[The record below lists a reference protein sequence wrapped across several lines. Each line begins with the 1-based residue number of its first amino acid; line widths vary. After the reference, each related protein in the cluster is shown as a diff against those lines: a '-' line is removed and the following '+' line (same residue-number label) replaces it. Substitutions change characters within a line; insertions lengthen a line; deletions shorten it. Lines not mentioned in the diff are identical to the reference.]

1 MSSETTNNGTQFASR
16 WGFILASIGSAVGMA
31 NVWGFPAKV
40 GQNGGGAFIIIYLLF
55 IVLFGV
61 VALSAEFA
69 IGRRTGSGTVASYG
83 AAWASRNEKLRTPGT
98 ILGWLPLA
106 GSMGIALG
114 YACIIAYILKGLVD
128 SVTGT
133 LLKVDAGAWFD
144 GMAMTP
150 FSVVPYHVIVVVVT
164 LATMLMGRGLCYVIL
179 QAQTKGPL
187 PASYNWIGTGFLPTM
202 RIGEG
207 TMNGGKGI
215 DALCLIVAAM
225 LAVLLVLN
233 EIKSIA
239 AAKKNNL
246 PVAPI
251 WQTLLKNVVII
262 GVILFFFY
270 KLACYNGIPVVLI
283 LMALIVAIYHFITTK
298 TVAGRQIYAMGG
310 NAKAARLSGI
320 DTKKVFFW
328 VYTNM
333 GFLAAVAGIVLS
345 ARNQS
350 ATPKAGDGF
359 EMDAIASCYIGGAAT
374 SGGSGTIVGA
384 VIGAF
389 IMGILNNGM
398 SLAGYDTNVQKVVKG
413 LVLLGAVTFDLV
425 SKRKI
430 E

>member
-1 MSSETTNNGTQFASR
+1 MANNTKKLTKKSSGLGQYGIMIMLVAVYILFAFITKGKNLTPMNINNLIMQNGYVV
-16 WGFILASIGSAVGMA
+16 ILATGMLLCVLTGNVDLGVGSVVASCGAVAGTLIVDLGWSTPMA
-31 NVWGFPAKV
+31 MLGALGV
-40 GQNGGGAFIIIYLLF
+40 GLA
-55 IVLFGV
+55 FGV
-61 VALSAEFA
+61 FVGFF
-69 IGRRTGSGTVASYG
+69 V
-83 AAWASRNEKLRTPGT
+83 
-98 ILGWLPLA
+98 
-106 GSMGIALG
+106 
-114 YACIIAYILKGLVD
+114 AYID
-128 SVTGT
+128 IP
-133 LLKVDAGAWFD
+133 
-144 GMAMTP
+144 P
-150 FSVVPYHVIVVVVT
+150 FIVT

-202 RIGEG
+202 KVGVDSL
-207 TMNGGKGI
+207 NKGAGL
-215 DALCLIVAAM
+215 DALCLIIAVVIS
-225 LAVLLVLN
+225 VLLILN

-239 AAKKNNL
+239 TAKKNNL
-246 PVAPI
+246 PVAPAWLTI
-251 WQTLLKNVVII
+251 AKNAVII

-298 TVAGRQIYAMGG
+298 TVAGRQVYAMGG

-328 VYTNM
+328 VYANM
-333 GFLAAVAGIVLS
+333 GMLAAVGGIVLS

-374 SGGSGTIVGA
+374 SGGSGTIIGA

-425 SKRKI
+425 SKRKKK
-430 E
+430 